1 MKQGL
6 VKLSITRVATILGG
20 FYVIIP
26 LALVLLGPTR
36 ATLGAANDWHPA
48 HRVELIV
55 SAVKGESADRLARL
69 IRDIVTKHNLMPQP
83 LVVHNMPAGFGA
95 QGFLAVKQRAGDTHR
110 LIIGQSN
117 VFTAAIATRTDFNWK
132 ELTPVCMLG
141 LDEFVLWVP
150 ADSPYRSIDEYLK
163 AARAAPG
170 KFKMAGNELQQED
183 KLITGALEQAA
194 NVKFTYVAK
203 RTNRAVVNSLS
214 EKEVDSIIS
223 APGEAVQLW
232 QEGKIRPLGVF
243 DHERMGYRARHVQNA
258 AWADIPTLK
267 EQGYD
272 VQYLMLSGLFA
283 PPDMP
288 AAARKYYIAVMSK
301 VRQTAEWKAYVQNTA
316 LKDNF
321 MTGQPFKLWLTSSEI
336 THKDLVAKHI
346 N

>member
-1 MKQGL
+1 MKQFL
-6 VKLSITRVATILGG
+6 VKLSITRVAAVLGG

-26 LALVLLGPTR
+26 LALVLLGPTK
-36 ATLGAANDWHPA
+36 ATLGAANEWRPA

-55 SAVKGESADRLARL
+55 PAAKGDSADQLARL
-69 IRDIVTKHNLMPQP
+69 IRDIVTKHKLMPQP

-95 QGFLAVKQRAGDTHR
+95 QGFLAARQQAGDAHR

-117 VFTAAIATRTDFNWK
+117 VFTAALATHTDFNWK

-141 LDEFVLWVP
+141 LDEFVLWVH
-150 ADSPYRSIDEYLK
+150 ADSPYRGVEEYLK

-183 KLITGALEQAA
+183 KLIAGALEQAA
-194 NVKFTYVAK
+194 KVTFTYVAK

-223 APGEAVQLW
+223 APGEAVELW
-232 QEGKIRPLGVF
+232 QAGKIRPLGVF
-243 DHERMGYRARHVQNA
+243 DHERIKNREPGTQDAV
-258 AWADIPTLK
+258 WASIPTLK

-288 AAARKYYIAVMSK
+288 AAARAYYIAVMSK
-301 VRQTAEWKAYVQNTA
+301 VRETPEWRAYVRNSA

-321 MTGQPFKLWLTSSEI
+321 MSGKPFKLWLTSSEI
-336 THKDLVAKHI
+336 THKDLVAKHW